1 MHIPMAMSSIH
12 NASELEGFIPGLGN
26 IGDSKLRAW
35 GSDGVDQAEITVG
48 TREEIEAA
56 EAGESNSSSSST
68 SANETITSSS
78 AAVSAGVTSEQSKL
92 LVNL

>member
-12 NASELEGFIPGLGN
+12 NASELEGLIPGLGN

-35 GSDGVDQAEITVG
+35 GSDGIDQAEITVG
-48 TREEIEAA
+48 TWEEIEAA
-56 EAGESNSSSSST
+56 EAGESNSISSST
-68 SANETITSSS
+68 SANETITSFS
-78 AAVSAGVTSEQSKL
+78 AAVSGSATSEQSKL

>member
-1 MHIPMAMSSIH
+1 MHIPMAMPSIR
-12 NASELEGFIPGLGN
+12 NTSELEGLIPGLGN

-48 TREEIEAA
+48 TWEEIEAA

-68 SANETITSSS
+68 SENETITSFS
-78 AAVSAGVTSEQSKL
+78 AAVSASATSEQSKL